1 MKLLIIA
8 YLFLVLI
15 CIVCITSF
23 ISSTLLVKQASSSFT
38 SLLTL
43 QTNILLLQSR
53 LPRKAYRSLNHGSLA
68 RINMKSKSGKYDM
81 NDTVSSSAS
90 KTSAKSKAAAKAR
103 NKKKASSTATGS
115 VGKASEVS
123 ETEVCNVQCVCH
135 VVIPQ
140 SAISPLRCLVSVVDW
155 CGIANIF
162 VSCPL

>member
-23 ISSTLLVKQASSSFT
+23 ISSTLLVEQASSSFT

-90 KTSAKSKAAAKAR
+90 KTSAKSAKSKAAAKAK
-103 NKKKASSTATGS
+103 NKKNASSTATGS

-140 SAISPLRCLVSVVDW
+140 SASSPL
-155 CGIANIF
+155 
-162 VSCPL
+162 